1 MKSQVLYEYLVL
13 STKIKV
19 YSPKKN
25 KIYNKIEKFKNF
37 LETNSMSSFQIN
49 DI

>member
-19 YSPKKN
+19 YSPKK
-25 KIYNKIEKFKNF
+25 IRYKIEKFKNF